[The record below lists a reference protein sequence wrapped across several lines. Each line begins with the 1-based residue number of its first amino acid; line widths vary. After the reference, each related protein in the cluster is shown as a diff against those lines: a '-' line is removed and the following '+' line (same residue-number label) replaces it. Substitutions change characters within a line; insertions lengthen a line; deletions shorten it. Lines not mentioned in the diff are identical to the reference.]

1 MNKKE
6 IDVLKFSDK
15 NFDRPPSTNRGVDN
29 TLFLSNLLEYQG
41 FANDLGQFILFDWF
55 QCTILSESFDVDYDT
70 GVVLGPTN
78 TSYRVIDMFRDLF
91 GVESNQLVFEYT
103 GVSGYNCTY
112 SYKDIKIMY
121 NIQKPEMGINIL
133 MSGQGCRCF
142 EELKLDYIEFF
153 KKLKRY
159 SLINYNRI
167 DISID
172 DFTNKYFTLGKIK
185 KYINKGAVCSKFLT
199 SMNIEK
205 TLISNSE
212 SVGHTIQFGS
222 KASNVQVTFYDKL
235 KERKSKNIIV
245 NDEVKYWTRCEL
257 RFRHE
262 TAKTLLDVILRNSNN
277 INFVVKAILKEYINF
292 KDLNSKDS
300 NKSRRVNASWWDNY
314 LENVENLKITN
325 YLPESTITKKKDWL
339 YRSTS
344 KSQLMVFLSGLDNIA
359 IGELETSYIVDLF
372 QSGIEK
378 IREKDIKMINSERIK
393 NKKEPLTSS
402 EIKAYIDSLHDYI
415 VNKDNL

>member
-1 MNKKE
+1 MDKKE
-6 IDVLKFSDK
+6 IDVLKISDK
-15 NFDRPPSTNRGVDN
+15 NFDRPPFTNRGVDN
-29 TLFLSNLLEYQG
+29 TSFLSNLLEYQG

-55 QCTILSESFDVDYDT
+55 QCTILSESYECKWDSGEIT
-70 GVVLGPTN
+70 GYSNL
-78 TSYRVIDMFRDLF
+78 SYKVIDMFKELF
-91 GVESNQLVFEYT
+91 GLNSNELVFDYT

-121 NIQKPEMGINIL
+121 NVQKPEMGINIL

-142 EELKLDYIEFF
+142 EELKLDYIDFF
-153 KKLKRY
+153 RKLKRY
-159 SLINYNRI
+159 AAVNYNRI

-262 TAKTLLDVILRNSNN
+262 TAKTLLNVILENSNN
-277 INFVVKAILKEYINF
+277 INFVVKSILKDYINF

-300 NKSRRVNASWWDNY
+300 NKSRRVNASWWDSY

-344 KSQLMVFLSGLDNIA
+344 KSQLMVFLSGLDNIE

-402 EIKAYIDSLHDYI
+402 EIKSYIDSLHDYI
-415 VNKDNL
+415 LKKESE